1 MGASLGEMLSVV
13 AVVVATLALNTLS
26 LILLV
31 AVLCSARSHLMHRLQ
46 THAGA
51 VTQKYKVHVFRS
63 LFFHCT

>member
-31 AVLCSARSHLMHRLQ
+31 AVLCSARSHSMHRLQ

-51 VTQKYKVHVFRS
+51 VTQKYKVHVFLS